1 MNNLTQKLSKAVLMP
16 LKAFRIKYLPLLV
29 IYFAYGASGLIDL
42 PLSFWIKENLALTA
56 VQLAS
61 VAVWASLPWTIK
73 MIFGQMLDSV
83 RIFGSRRKVYVFIG
97 AACTSAGLCVLA
109 SMAGRY
115 AWVNY
120 FGSDFVTFLIAKMLI
135 ILGFVIQDVTAD
147 TMTTEV
153 VSRSHT
159 IVDQTGELHIQAR
172 DQKEIKH
179 DLAMVQILGRLALY
193 AGLISVAKLSGT
205 LVTYVTNNEAITYV
219 TIFWASL
226 IIPAISCIGA
236 LFVRTDEIEESSVET
251 PCKTDSTIVVATLM
265 LGCATIGIGL
275 GKIMWSEMSTI
286 FAYSDEMIFSVSL
299 IILLWMVRHIM
310 RHEAPEKQRILYFTL
325 TALFVY
331 RLTPHVGEGLLW
343 WMLDVLKFDPQY
355 LGTLRLIASVVPL
368 VILWFFSELIASS
381 SVKKI
386 LLFLIVVGTFMS
398 LPEVVLYYGG
408 DGIRSWAR
416 NIMICDT
423 VLESPLA
430 NISMIPLL
438 TVIAFFAPLS
448 NRGTWF
454 AVGTSFLN
462 LALTGSA
469 LFTKYLNLIFT
480 VKRTVFDPVTGVV
493 VTQADYS
500 QLGVL
505 MICKIIFMA
514 TVPLVVVML
523 CFKKEHRA

>member
-1 MNNLTQKLSKAVLMP
+1 MNNLVQKLSKAVLMP
-16 LKAFRIKYLPLLV
+16 LKAFRIRYLPLLI
-29 IYFAYGASGLIDL
+29 IYFAYGASSLIDL
-42 PLSFWIKENLALTA
+42 PLSFWIKDNLALTA

-61 VAVWASLPWTIK
+61 VAVWVSVPWTIK

-97 AACTSAGLCVLA
+97 AACTGAGLCMLA

-115 AWVNY
+115 VWVRY
-120 FGSDFVTFLIAKMLI
+120 LGPDIVTFLIAKMLI

-153 VSRSHT
+153 VPRT
-159 IVDQTGELHIQAR
+159 YIIIDQAGEPHIQAR
-172 DQKEIKH
+172 DEKEIKH

-205 LVTYVTNNEAITYV
+205 LVSYVTNNNALTYA
-219 TIFWASL
+219 TIFWLSL

-236 LFVRTDEIEESSVET
+236 LFVRTDVVEGSSEEK
-251 PCKTDSTIVVATLM
+251 PCKTDPTVVVATLM
-265 LGCATIGIGL
+265 LGIATIGIGL
-275 GKIMWSEMSTI
+275 GKVMWFEASTI
-286 FAYSDEMIFSVSL
+286 FAYADEMVFSVSL
-299 IILLWMVRHIM
+299 VILLWMVRHIM
-310 RHEAPEKQRILYFTL
+310 RHEAPEKQRVLYFTL

-331 RLTPHVGEGLLW
+331 RLTPQVGEGLLW
-343 WMLDVLKFDPQY
+343 WMIDVLKFDPQY

-386 LLFLIVVGTFMS
+386 LLFLIVVSTFLS
-398 LPEVVLYYGG
+398 LPAVVLYYGG
-408 DGIRSWAR
+408 EGIRLWAR
-416 NIMICDT
+416 NIMICNT

-438 TVIAFFAPLS
+438 MVIAFFAPPA

-462 LALTGSA
+462 LALTGST

-480 VKRTVFDPVTGVV
+480 VKRTVLDPLTGAI

-500 QLGVL
+500 RLGPL
-505 MICKIIFMA
+505 MICNILFA
-514 TVPLVVVML
+514 AVVPLVVVML
-523 CFKKEHRA
+523 CLRKDHRA